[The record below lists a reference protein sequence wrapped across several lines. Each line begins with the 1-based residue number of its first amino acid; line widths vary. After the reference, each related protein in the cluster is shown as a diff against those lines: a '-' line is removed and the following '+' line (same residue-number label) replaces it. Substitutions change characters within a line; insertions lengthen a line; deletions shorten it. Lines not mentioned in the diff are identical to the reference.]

1 MQPYRVA
8 LCAFCLA
15 SLVHCGAPHDP
26 MDDWHV
32 GPGPLAQVSGRAF
45 VFGPSDGQ
53 TIEGATVSVA
63 EAPEYATTVRADGT
77 FTLEAPSGAP
87 VSLLLTKPGFHP
99 TQTAAHMLDV
109 SGLDQVGFQ
118 VPTDDMFALL
128 ALIVEL
134 TADPETCQI
143 ATTVSR
149 KDTEPYG
156 GAALGEPGV
165 TVAIDPPL
173 PAEAGPIYFAYLNEA
188 FIVPDRTLTETTV
201 DGGVLFLNVPPGEY
215 TLTATKVGKTFTE
228 VTIRCVAGRLVNAA
242 PPRGLQEL

>member
-1 MQPYRVA
+1 MQPYRIASSVWCLVVLVA
-8 LCAFCLA
+8 
-15 SLVHCGAPHDP
+15 CGAPHDP

-32 GPGPLAQVSGRAF
+32 GEGPLVEVSGRAF
-45 VFGPSDGQ
+45 VFGPSNGQ
-53 TIEGATVSVA
+53 TIEGATVAVA
-63 EAPEYATTVRADGT
+63 EAPEYATTVAADGT

-87 VSLLLTKPGFHP
+87 VSLLLTRPGFHP
-99 TQTAAHMLDV
+99 TQTAAHVLDEA
-109 SGLDQVGFQ
+109 GLGQVGFQ

-128 ALIVEL
+128 ARVVGL

-173 PAEAGPIYFAYLNEA
+173 PAEAGPVYFAFFSDAL
-188 FIVPDRTLTETTV
+188 IVPDRTLTETTI
-201 DGGVLFLNVPPGEY
+201 DGGVLFLNVPPGAY
-215 TLTATKVGKTFTE
+215 TLTATKAGKTFTE
-228 VTIRCVAGRLVNAA
+228 VAIRCVAGRLINAA
-242 PPRGLQEL
+242 PPRGIQEL